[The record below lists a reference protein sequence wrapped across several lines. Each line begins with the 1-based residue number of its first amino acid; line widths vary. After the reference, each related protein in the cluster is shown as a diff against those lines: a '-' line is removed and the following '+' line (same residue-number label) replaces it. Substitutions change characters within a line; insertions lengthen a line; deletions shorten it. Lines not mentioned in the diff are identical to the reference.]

1 MIEGRWVKSHSSLS
15 SRGCTLMCRTWGH
28 AEMTQHSI
36 FMEPTAG
43 SPGLCKIREEKW
55 PAEQLLPVTPIAEAF
70 FSLHFGC
77 LASAKNLCL

>member
-1 MIEGRWVKSHSSLS
+1 
-15 SRGCTLMCRTWGH
+15 
-28 AEMTQHSI
+28 MTQHSI

-77 LASAKNLCL
+77 LASAKIFVSNRGCDFSLDFGPAGIRCAHAHECTGGG